1 MPSTPFTPLTPP
13 ISSKRDRVL
22 SAEEPAAI
30 WRAGREAARRQGF
43 FSSATWFWSVRVVFG
58 RRDIHERWAVSFA
71 NQKIL
76 AGPSDQPKQKGSA
89 EGRHIDNPPI
99 IRMGPVLEDE
109 HARDQGDR
117 RQPTT
122 KPVPEVSQFSR
133 HRSLTAANS

>member
-1 MPSTPFTPLTPP
+1 MRL
-13 ISSKRDRVL
+13 R
-22 SAEEPAAI
+22 
-30 WRAGREAARRQGF
+30 
-43 FSSATWFWSVRVVFG
+43 WSVRIVFG

-71 NQKIL
+71 SQKIL

-89 EGRHIDNPPI
+89 EGRHVDNPPI

-109 HARDQGDR
+109 HARDQGDH

-133 HRSLTAANS
+133 HRSLTVASSWRTPAQLRACPYAVTHLHRQSLVALRLSRQLSKE